1 MSATVENNMLCCVI
15 CMDEIEKTINYV
27 KTECGHEFH
36 TSCLMKNISHNGFA
50 CPCCRDAMAE
60 EVNDDNSIDDDDDD
74 DDWSMEGDNDG
85 TQYSDYALRG
95 ARWMFQQVMG
105 EEIDDEED
113 ELDEMVEVVLVNE
126 TVPSVEFISKK
137 LKEQNIEI
145 EDLVKPLL
153 IDHEE
158 YDSAYDSLQLAESKI
173 FGLLRIIISNYSPEA

>member
-1 MSATVENNMLCCVI
+1 
-15 CMDEIEKTINYV
+15 
-27 KTECGHEFH
+27 
-36 TSCLMKNISHNGFA
+36 
-50 CPCCRDAMAE
+50 
-60 EVNDDNSIDDDDDD
+60 
-74 DDWSMEGDNDG
+74 
-85 TQYSDYALRG
+85 
-95 ARWMFQQVMG
+95 MFQQVMG